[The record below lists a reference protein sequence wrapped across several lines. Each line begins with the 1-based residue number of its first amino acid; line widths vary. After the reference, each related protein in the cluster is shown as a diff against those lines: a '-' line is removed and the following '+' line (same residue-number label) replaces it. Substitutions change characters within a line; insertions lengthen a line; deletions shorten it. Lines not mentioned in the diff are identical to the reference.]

1 MPKVIQKPRTLLE
14 ISNVPEGLI
23 QELESKPPAYQ
34 ALFMEAITRIM
45 QNEVLN
51 LLAFMELK
59 ENLKE
64 KVKC

>member
-1 MPKVIQKPRTLLE
+1 MQKGTQKLRALLE

-23 QELESKPPAYQ
+23 QELAAKSLTYQ
-34 ALFMEAITRIM
+34 TSFMEAITQIM

-59 ENLKE
+59 ENLRK
-64 KVKC
+64 KAKC

>member
-1 MPKVIQKPRTLLE
+1 MQKDTQKLRTLLE

-23 QELESKPPAYQ
+23 QELEAKPVTYQ
-34 ALFMEAITRIM
+34 TSFMEAIEQIM

-51 LLAFMELK
+51 LMVFMELK

-64 KVKC
+64 KAKC

>member
-1 MPKVIQKPRTLLE
+1 MQKGTQKLRSLLE
-14 ISNVPEGLI
+14 ISNVPKGLI
-23 QELESKPPAYQ
+23 QELERKPLTYQ
-34 ALFMEAITRIM
+34 TSFMEAITQIM

-59 ENLKE
+59 ENLRE